1 MKKFRTKRYTVNT
14 KRPNEEGKTYNVF
27 ENLKLAR
34 IFGREQYRA
43 NNLVSLLNFKRVKLP
58 I

>member
-1 MKKFRTKRYTVNT
+1 MKHSTVKRYTVNT

-27 ENLKLAR
+27 DNLKLAR
-34 IFGREQYRA
+34 IFGREQFRA
-43 NNLVSLLNFKRVKLP
+43 NNLVSLLNFKRVKLA